1 MPPRKHNPNNPTQ
14 YVTKT
19 ECTQISGTIKTE
31 LETIRTALVGEDMR
45 GGLVKDVAEL
55 KSQGSTAILILKSV
69 VVPIIVAVVTAVI
82 ISGIPR

>member
-1 MPPRKHNPNNPTQ
+1 MPKKSNNPSDT
-14 YVTKT
+14 
-19 ECTQISGTIKTE
+19 ISLKIDFIMEDVKKIN
-31 LETIRTALVGEDMR
+31 LALWGSDGR
-45 GGLVKDVAEL
+45 SGLVKDVAEL